1 MGKKK
6 ATKKDTKGRETQW
19 EWEETPELIEAL
31 KKLHK
36 TPGVIYPPQDQCY
49 NNREEGIN
57 FSKITG
63 SVVKRISQGSSKA
76 LFLVRVQADL
86 L

>member
-36 TPGVIYPPQDQCY
+36 TPGVIYPPQD
-49 NNREEGIN
+49 
-57 FSKITG
+57 
-63 SVVKRISQGSSKA
+63 
-76 LFLVRVQADL
+76 
-86 L
+86 